1 LTVAATSLF
10 NGGIV
15 HELSVAQS
23 LIEQACE
30 AAAREGS
37 AQVLKLS
44 LRIGVLSGV
53 VKEALLFSFELA
65 AEDTAC
71 QGAAL
76 DIEEVPLSVHC
87 PRCAAPQTLADGCHF
102 ICPICGT
109 PAPQILTGRELE
121 LVSLEIATHATA
133 NC

>member
-1 LTVAATSLF
+1 
-10 NGGIV
+10 V

-23 LIEQACE
+23 LIDQACE

-37 AQVLKLS
+37 TQVLRLTLK
-44 LRIGVLSGV
+44 IGVLSGI
-53 VKEALLFSFELA
+53 VKEALLFCFELA

-71 QGAAL
+71 QGATL
-76 DIEEVPLSVHC
+76 GIDEIPLSVWC
-87 PRCAAPQTLADGCHF
+87 PRCDSPQTLADCCHF
-102 ICPICGT
+102 ICPACGT
-109 PAPQILTGRELE
+109 PTPRILTGRELE